1 MKKKA
6 VDIFSD
12 WADNGKDLG
21 METGHSK
28 AVNTMLEYLLRN
40 QKTPF
45 DFIDAGCGNGWVIRK
60 IKKNKYSKVAI
71 GVDGAKSMIKKAID
85 SDPKGKYYH
94 TDLLGWSP
102 IEKVDFVHS
111 MEVLY
116 YFMDPR
122 SLLDHIMGYWLKP
135 GGKFIS
141 GLDYY
146 EENINSHT
154 WPTNLN
160 TNMTLLSIEEW
171 GVLLKNCGMKNI
183 KTFQTNTSP
192 TFLGTLVI
200 YGEKE

>member
-1 MKKKA
+1 
-6 VDIFSD
+6 
-12 WADNGKDLG
+12 
-21 METGHSK
+21 
-28 AVNTMLEYLLRN
+28 
-40 QKTPF
+40 
-45 DFIDAGCGNGWVIRK
+45 
-60 IKKNKYSKVAI
+60 
-71 GVDGAKSMIKKAID
+71 
-85 SDPKGKYYH
+85 
-94 TDLLGWSP
+94 
-102 IEKVDFVHS
+102 
-111 MEVLY
+111 
-116 YFMDPR
+116 MDPR
-122 SLLDHIMGYWLKP
+122 SLLDHIMVSWLKP

-183 KTFQTNTSP
+183 KTFQINTSP

>member
-6 VDIFSD
+6 TDIFSD
-12 WADNGKDLG
+12 WAENGKDLG
-21 METGHSK
+21 MEISHSK
-28 AVNTMLEYLLRN
+28 AVNTMLKYLLRN
-40 QKTPF
+40 QKKSF

-60 IKKNKYSKVAI
+60 VKKNKQCKVAI
-71 GVDGAKSMIKKAID
+71 GVDGAKIMIEKAVVN
-85 SDPKGKYYH
+85 DPKGKYYH
-94 TDLLGWSP
+94 TDLLKWSP
-102 IEKVDFVHS
+102 SKKVDFIHS

-116 YFMDPR
+116 YFNKPKTLITHMIT
-122 SLLDHIMGYWLKP
+122 SWLKP

-154 WPTNLN
+154 WPTSLN
-160 TNMTLLSIEEW
+160 TDMTLLSMQKW
-171 GVLLKNCGMKNI
+171 GDLLKNCGLKNI
-183 KTFQTNTSP
+183 KVFQTNISS